1 MPGFGACMRSKRG
14 KTMSEKTHGAQ
25 NNSGTAP
32 DMLPPDPLRP
42 FTGIRILD
50 LTHDLGRYAP
60 RLFADLGAEVIRVE
74 PPGGLPDR
82 IRASGPAQA
91 EAFSFAFLNAGKSSI
106 VLDFATNHGLARMA
120 DLAKSAQIVFLER
133 GGPLA
138 DQIAWVR
145 SANPAAVVTIVSPYG
160 LDGPLEQAPASD
172 LSVQAAGGIA
182 WLSGRPNEPP
192 LRLPFN
198 QSTMVTSVYAAVATA
213 VALMDSEAEGQGHLI
228 DVSAQ
233 ECIAHSLQNA
243 IQVYDLERQV
253 SHRGG
258 EGTRDA
264 SEDIFACKDGTV
276 FLAAPPGSS
285 SSWVAL
291 NNWLQEC
298 GDPAAVEF
306 ATPRWLD
313 RRWRNTAEAKQIFRQ
328 NFEAFIAD
336 RTRED
341 LLQESLK
348 RRVVLAPVN
357 RIADVLTDP
366 QLAYRN
372 YFVQLPEQG
381 SDRSITFPGA
391 PYKLSEPLWRT
402 APAPALGQYDDAS
415 PLS

>member
-1 MPGFGACMRSKRG
+1 MNQANQG
-14 KTMSEKTHGAQ
+14 
-25 NNSGTAP
+25 
-32 DMLPPDPLRP
+32 DMAEPDPIRP

-50 LTHDLGRYAP
+50 LTHKFGRYAP

-82 IRASGPAQA
+82 VRAAGPAPV
-91 EAFSFAFLNAGKSSI
+91 EGFNFAFLNAGKSSI
-106 VLDFATNHGLARMA
+106 VLDFDSNQGLSQMA
-120 DLAKSAQIVFLER
+120 DLVKSASIVFLER
-133 GGPLA
+133 GAPLA
-138 DQIAWVR
+138 DKIAWVR
-145 SANPAAVVTIVSPYG
+145 EANPAAVVTIISPYG
-160 LDGPLEQAPASD
+160 LDGPLEQAPAND
-172 LSVQAAGGIA
+172 LSVQAAGGIV
-182 WLSGRPNEPP
+182 WLSGRPGEAP
-192 LRLPFN
+192 LRLPFD
-198 QSTMVTSVYAAVATA
+198 QSTMVTSVYAAVATS
-213 VALMDSEAEGQGHLI
+213 VALMDAEAEGNGHLI

-243 IQVYDLERQV
+243 LQVYDLERRV

-258 EGTRDA
+258 EGTRDC

-285 SSWVAL
+285 SSWVSL
-291 NNWLQEC
+291 NTWLKEC

-306 ATPRWLD
+306 AEARWLD

-328 NFEAFIAD
+328 YFEAFIAN
-336 RTRED
+336 RTRQE

-357 RIADVLTDP
+357 RVSDVLDDP

-372 YFVQLPEQG
+372 YFVQVAEAG

-391 PYKLSEPLWRT
+391 PYKLSEAVWQT
-402 APAPALGQYDDAS
+402 SPAPTLGQHDDAFVS
-415 PLS
+415 R